1 MSAEGTVEGV
11 EEQVSLRV
19 VRREEEGFPIVG
31 ELEAGPVRF
40 RRLHLLGGEVGPH
53 VEGRKGRLVVVPQVV
68 EEDAVRG
75 GRGDGDDRRG
85 RVVGG
90 EVRRRQV
97 QARLRGRRGKRPQA
111 HRVVER
117 GREERVRRRAQ
128 AQRRHGLGVAPEVA
142 QEGVV
147 VRGEV
152 ADAVVLFRAR
162 VDDGRGVVR
171 EAGEVGAV
179 LLAHERLYVLAFFG
193 VVQEEGVVGA
203 GGQAEFARVV
213 EVEGCD
219 GGFGFGEFE
228 LLVRGVSV
236 GEGGIDRLG
245 KGKRGSYLGWAE
257 GPYDFGG
264 LLGELW
270 SSWRRWWD
278 YEGAGH
284 CERPQAR
291 MDIRRLL
298 SRI

>member
-85 RVVGG
+85 GVVGG

-97 QARLRGRRGKRPQA
+97 QARLRGRRGQRPQA

-179 LLAHERLYVLAFFG
+179 FLAHERLDVPAFFG
-193 VVQEEGVVGA
+193 VVQ
-203 GGQAEFARVV
+203 
-213 EVEGCD
+213 
-219 GGFGFGEFE
+219 
-228 LLVRGVSV
+228 
-236 GEGGIDRLG
+236 
-245 KGKRGSYLGWAE
+245 
-257 GPYDFGG
+257 
-264 LLGELW
+264 
-270 SSWRRWWD
+270 
-278 YEGAGH
+278 
-284 CERPQAR
+284 
-291 MDIRRLL
+291 
-298 SRI
+298 